1 MKHPA
6 RWLCVTLAAC
16 LTAAGCSRPA
26 DTAGDGAAM
35 FTVENGRVHVPEGSP
50 IRKRLVI
57 GVAGASEASPSLD
70 IPATVEA
77 DPRRVA
83 NILSP
88 VTGRIVSVNVALGD
102 HVRRGQTLA
111 VIASGDHAQAMAD
124 VEKAADALQLAR
136 RSLERAEGVR
146 AAGGGADKDV
156 EAARSAHAQAEVE
169 LTRARTRAASLGPAQ
184 GGPAQ
189 GGRNLILSAP
199 QDGVVTALAMAPGA
213 HVSDP
218 TAVLM
223 TVTNVARL
231 YVTAAVPETDLS
243 RVSVGMAA
251 EVRLVADP
259 TAVIRARIG
268 AVNPVLEPD
277 TRREKVRMVVDN
289 ADGRLKPNMY
299 ATVRIATTSDGV
311 WAPQSALLMNND
323 ATTVLVETGPWTFE
337 RRKVQLGDE
346 TADQVQVVSGLSRGE
361 RIVTRGGILLND

>member
-57 GVAGASEASPSLD
+57 GLAGASEASPSLD

-156 EAARSAHAQAEVE
+156 EAARSAHAQAEAE
-169 LTRARTRAASLGPAQ
+169 LTRARARAASL
-184 GGPAQ
+184 GPAQ

-213 HVSDP
+213 QVSDP

-243 RVSVGMAA
+243 RVSVGMEA

-337 RRKVQLGDE
+337 RRRVQLGDE